1 MGIFNDMFEKI
12 MQQNIPGVIGR
23 LGDLG
28 TVPKQYDE
36 IITSCCSRL
45 DNIVVRD
52 MEAATAVLAFLKTS
66 KLGRVTCIILDKIQ
80 EQRKYMERPY
90 ETLPNSVRLFD
101 VISSQSEEIRIAF
114 YFAISDTIY
123 CENSQLGMEYS
134 MKDDRNRRR
143 VISRKPGG
151 YIIY

>member
-1 MGIFNDMFEKI
+1 MFEKI

-36 IITSCCSRL
+36 IITSCCGRL

-52 MEAATAVLAFLKTS
+52 MEAATAVLSFLKNT

-80 EQRKYMERPY
+80 DQRKYMERPY
-90 ETLPNSVRLFD
+90 ETLPNSIRLFD
-101 VISSQSEEIRIAF
+101 TITPQSEEIRIAF

-123 CENSQLGMEYS
+123 C
-134 MKDDRNRRR
+134 
-143 VISRKPGG
+143 
-151 YIIY
+151 